1 MTSMVHALESLDSTR
16 IDYLPSPTE
25 IDRACAR
32 IRRQWTTNERRR
44 RFVGPHLPEDV
55 ATAWLPPVVD
65 TSAFR
70 MMTMGI
76 GSE

>member
-1 MTSMVHALESLDSTR
+1 MVQALESLDSTR
-16 IDYLPSPTE
+16 IDYLPSPHE
-25 IDRACAR
+25 IDQACAH
-32 IRRQWTTNERRR
+32 IRGQWSTNERRR
-44 RFVGPHLPEDV
+44 RFVGPHLPEELPMP
-55 ATAWLPPVVD
+55 WQPPVVD